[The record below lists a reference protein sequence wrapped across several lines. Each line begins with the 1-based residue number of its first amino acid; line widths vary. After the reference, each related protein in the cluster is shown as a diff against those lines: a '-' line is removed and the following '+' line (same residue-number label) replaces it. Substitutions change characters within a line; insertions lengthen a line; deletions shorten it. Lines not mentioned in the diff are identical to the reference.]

1 MPIKALVK
9 TCMDPA
15 GITILT
21 KAVKARI
28 KPNKACFETF

>member
-9 TCMDPA
+9 ACMGPA

-21 KAVKARI
+21 KTVKARI
-28 KPNKACFETF
+28 KPNKARFDVI